1 MSGLKEAMAADQERF
16 AARAAERFPFLH
28 PDKIRDGSL
37 RRKGDPGFNPRTLH
51 VPKDWF
57 TKAKV
62 SEGQK
67 QW

>member
-1 MSGLKEAMAADQERF
+1 MAAEQERF

-28 PDKIRDGSL
+28 PSKIRDAAL
-37 RRKGDPGFNPRTLH
+37 KRPGDLGFNPRTLH
-51 VPKDWF
+51 IPKDWF
-57 TKAKV
+57 VKAKV